1 MGPRGMPA
9 RPFARVDESA
19 MQAKL
24 QELKVAM
31 AREKVA
37 RDTARG
43 VMEAGGGRM
52 WRSSAPRPRELR
64 LRPRQWRPKVRFEFV
79 EWVPLLDRFEHV
91 DGMRRPV
98 TA

>member
-1 MGPRGMPA
+1 MPA

-64 LRPRQWRPKVRFEFV
+64 DRRGGGPRLRELSAEELERIQRARERSAEKERAA
-79 EWVPLLDRFEHV
+79 LL
-91 DGMRRPV
+91 
-98 TA
+98 AQCA